1 MSNIDIVCSHFSGV
15 LHRQPLNPNNQI
27 ISLNTLV
34 KNGSRHG
41 TNIVVIILSISS
53 ASGNNSL
60 QEQQRYNGTYGQVNN
75 V

>member
-1 MSNIDIVCSHFSGV
+1 MSNINIFCSHTAGV
-15 LHRQPLNPNNQI
+15 LHLQPFNPNSQLI
-27 ISLNTLV
+27 LLNTLV
-34 KNGSRHG
+34 KNGSHHG
-41 TNIVVIILSISS
+41 KNIVVIILSISS